1 MSIGESGGGLPPDIL
16 CWDEDDILEDCQRAV
31 ETLHDPARHAM
42 QRVALAPCSPFSVS
56 MDLMRNSAEM
66 ARSLGVGLHTHLAE
80 NVEDIDYSLAQFGM
94 RPGEY
99 IEALGWTGDDVGMRT
114 ACSSMPARST
124 CSPAPAPVWRT
135 VPVPTC
141 GSPAGLRRCAGWR
154 MPA

>member
-1 MSIGESGGGLPPDIL
+1 
-16 CWDEDDILEDCQRAV
+16 
-31 ETLHDPARHAM
+31 M

-99 IEALGWTGDDVGMRT
+99 IEALGWTCLLYTSDAADE
-114 ACSSMPARST
+114 
-124 CSPAPAPVWRT
+124 
-135 VPVPTC
+135 
-141 GSPAGLRRCAGWR
+141 
-154 MPA
+154 